1 MDGRGIKT
9 DDDGERPHGSPS
21 AIVLPHDRECQ
32 LGGTDPIGLNPT
44 PETQKQDTPR
54 FCLSTEPTA
63 SDEHGPPAQPSNLPS
78 GAKDTPR
85 RRRHQSHSFGSGP
98 RSSPEAAQRGVED
111 AGLEVGPEPKDH
123 GTGRPFS

>member
-1 MDGRGIKT
+1 VGLGVPRHSKQEAIGH
-9 DDDGERPHGSPS
+9 RVSQS
-21 AIVLPHDRECQ
+21 AHRVF
-32 LGGTDPIGLNPT
+32 GLNPT